1 MISGLPDRIWN
12 ERFDCGA
19 NRTATNDL
27 AKWANRADFRG
38 SVQVRPA
45 LMLDLADP
53 RNFDMVMEDFGGKQ
67 VNFGAE

>member
-1 MISGLPDRIWN
+1 
-12 ERFDCGA
+12 
-19 NRTATNDL
+19 
-27 AKWANRADFRG
+27 
-38 SVQVRPA
+38 VQVRPA